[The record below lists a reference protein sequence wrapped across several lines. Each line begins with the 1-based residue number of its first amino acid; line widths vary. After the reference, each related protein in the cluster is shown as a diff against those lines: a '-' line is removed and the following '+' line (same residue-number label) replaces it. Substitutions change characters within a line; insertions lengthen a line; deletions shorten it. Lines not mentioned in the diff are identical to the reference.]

1 MNYFKFFLTFLKLG
15 FISFGGGYGMILVM
29 KEELIKKKYISEE
42 DFMDVLVVAQ
52 SVPGP
57 LAVNIG
63 VASAKHIAGNLGAI
77 IAAVGIVIPS
87 FIIIL
92 ILTLIFNMIEDN
104 PYVEK
109 FMTGTKPAV
118 LALITMSFL
127 NLFSHYKKTRPSL
140 ILIAL
145 TVVLTVVLKVHPAL
159 ILIII
164 VVIGYF
170 IKNLG

>member
-63 VASAKHIAGNLGAI
+63 VA
-77 IAAVGIVIPS
+77 
-87 FIIIL
+87 
-92 ILTLIFNMIEDN
+92 
-104 PYVEK
+104 
-109 FMTGTKPAV
+109 
-118 LALITMSFL
+118 
-127 NLFSHYKKTRPSL
+127 
-140 ILIAL
+140 
-145 TVVLTVVLKVHPAL
+145 
-159 ILIII
+159 
-164 VVIGYF
+164 
-170 IKNLG
+170 